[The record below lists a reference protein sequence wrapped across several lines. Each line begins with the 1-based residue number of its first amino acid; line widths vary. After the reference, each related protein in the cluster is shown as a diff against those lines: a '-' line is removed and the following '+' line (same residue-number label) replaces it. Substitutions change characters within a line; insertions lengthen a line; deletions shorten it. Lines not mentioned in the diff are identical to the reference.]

1 MTRTILSHNKNGS
14 YCGMVS
20 QSITIDVS
28 ASKAW
33 AEISNFVGLTDWV
46 IDVKKT
52 EFLSKIKQGLGAA
65 RKITFADGSQVVE
78 YAVGWKDEEYLSYV
92 ATSGLPLDGYHAT
105 ISITPKAKSTQV
117 TWSSFLVSN
126 NSDKKQF
133 EEFLAFMKSFYER
146 SLTNLKGNLEKV
158 T

>member
-1 MTRTILSHNKNGS
+1 MTHTILSHNKNDS

-28 ASKAW
+28 TSKVW
-33 AEISNFVGLTDWV
+33 AEISDFVGLTCWV

-52 EFLSKIKQGLGAA
+52 EFLSKIKHGLGAA
-65 RKITFADGSQVVE
+65 RKITFADGSQVIE

-105 ISITPKAKSTQV
+105 ISIVSKAKSSQV

-126 NSDKKQF
+126 SSDKRQF
-133 EEFLAFMKSFYER
+133 EEFLEFMESFYEK
-146 SLTNLKGNLEKV
+146 SLKNLKGNLEKA

>member
-1 MTRTILSHNKNGS
+1 MTRAILSHNKNDS

-20 QSITIDVS
+20 QSIVIDVS
-28 ASKAW
+28 ASKVW
-33 AEISNFVGLTDWV
+33 AEISDFVGLTGWV

-52 EFLSKIKQGLGAA
+52 EFLSKIKRGLGAA
-65 RKITFADGSQVVE
+65 RKITFADGSQIIE
-78 YAVGWKDEEYLSYV
+78 YAVGWKDGEYLSYV

-105 ISITPKAKSTQV
+105 ISITPKLKSAQV

-126 NSDKKQF
+126 SSDKRQF
-133 EEFLAFMKSFYER
+133 EEFLEFMESFYEK
-146 SLTNLKGNLEKV
+146 SLKNLKGNLEKA

>member
-1 MTRTILSHNKNGS
+1 MSHTILSHNKNDS

-28 ASKAW
+28 ASKVW
-33 AEISNFVGLTDWV
+33 TEISDFVGLTGWV

-52 EFLSKIKQGLGAA
+52 EFLSKIKHGLGAA
-65 RKITFADGSQVVE
+65 RKITFADGSQVIE
-78 YAVGWKDEEYLSYV
+78 YAVGWKDGEYLSYV

-105 ISITPKAKSTQV
+105 ISIAPKSKSAQV

-126 NSDKKQF
+126 GSDKRQF
-133 EEFLAFMKSFYER
+133 EEFLEFMESFYEK
-146 SLTNLKGNLEKV
+146 SLKNLKGKLEKA